1 MSKTQKLIP
10 SSLPKLHHHPLN
22 LDNEMTDRNIKHKF
36 LGMILD
42 ENHGTLRP
50 FLSLVLG
57 ETLQLSSTL
66 GKDSMM
72 SYDWKVFMIGGGL
85 ESCAFP

>member
-1 MSKTQKLIP
+1 
-10 SSLPKLHHHPLN
+10 
-22 LDNEMTDRNIKHKF
+22 
-36 LGMILD
+36 MILD

-50 FLSLVLG
+50 FLSLVLD

-85 ESCAFP
+85 ESGAFP